1 MNRFL
6 IFSTLL
12 CLLTTRYCIGSDE
25 KSPPTDGPVLN
36 IDQKEINLGSIPH
49 EVEEIVGTIVLFN
62 TGNKDLVIR
71 NVSGPCAC
79 FKGYDGNKLIKAGDG
94 GEIFVKFNKSEIP
107 AGSVRRVVY
116 VETNDPASVKT
127 EVGFNFTI
135 ERNPTEEEIRAL
147 RSEVAG
153 LRRELRSLSQEIQA
167 LTAAFKNSNGTV
179 GVNPRPAA
187 ESQIDTT
194 VYDVEVGS
202 SPIQGPEDAPVTIV
216 EFADLQC
223 PYCAREYP
231 TLKEIL
237 KQYPGKVRLVFKH
250 FPLGF
255 HTKSKPAH
263 AAVEL
268 VLQKGGNNAF
278 WKMYDM
284 IMADPKKLEIADLR
298 VYAKKIGLDLDK
310 FDKVT
315 SDVTMMDELLKADKA
330 MAIKCNVK
338 ATPTILINGL
348 KLTNRSIEGYKKRI
362 NEILAEKAVPKS

>member
-1 MNRFL
+1 MNRFFSFL
-6 IFSTLL
+6 ILL
-12 CLLTTRYCIGSDE
+12 CSLLITSYCIGSDE
-25 KSPPTDGPVLN
+25 KSLSADGPVLI
-36 IDQKEINLGSIPH
+36 IDQNEINLGTIPH
-49 EVEEIVGTIVLFN
+49 DVEEIVGTIVLFN
-62 TGNKDLVIR
+62 DGNKDLVIR
-71 NVSGPCAC
+71 NVSGPCLC
-79 FKGYDGNKLIKAGDG
+79 FKGYDGDKLIKPGDE

-107 AGSVRRVVY
+107 AGSARRTVY
-116 VETNDPASVKT
+116 VETNDPNNTKT
-127 EVGFNFTI
+127 EVGFSFVI
-135 ERNPTEEEIRAL
+135 ARDPTEEEIRAL

-167 LTAAFKNSNGTV
+167 LTAALKNSNSTV
-179 GVNPRPAA
+179 GVNSRSAP
-187 ESQIDTT
+187 ESQVDMT

-202 SPIQGPEDAPVTIV
+202 SPILGPKDAPVTIV

-223 PYCAREYP
+223 PYCAREYS
-231 TLKEIL
+231 TLKEII

-255 HTKSKPAH
+255 HTKAKPAH

-268 VLQKGGNNAF
+268 AFQKGGNNAF

-298 VYAKKIGLDLDK
+298 VYAKKIGLDLNK

-315 SDVTMMDELLKADKA
+315 SNITTMDEMLKADKA

-348 KLTNRSIEGYKKRI
+348 KLTNRSIDGYKKRI
-362 NEILAEKAVPKS
+362 NEILAEKAVAK

>member
-1 MNRFL
+1 MNRF
-6 IFSTLL
+6 FVFFTLL
-12 CLLTTRYCIGSDE
+12 SLLTTHYCIGSDE
-25 KSPPTDGPVLN
+25 KSPPTGGPVLK
-36 IDQKEINLGSIPH
+36 IDQKEIDLGSIPH
-49 EVEEIVGTIVLFN
+49 DVEEIVGTMVLFN
-62 TGNKDLVIR
+62 DGNTDLEIR
-71 NVSGPCAC
+71 NVSGPCLC
-79 FKGYDGNKLIKAGDG
+79 FKGYDGDKLIKAGEG

-107 AGSVRRVVY
+107 AGSIRRVVY
-116 VETNDPASVKT
+116 VETNDPAGAKT

-153 LRRELRSLSQEIQA
+153 LRRELRSLSQEMKA

-179 GVNPRPAA
+179 GVNPKPAA

-202 SPIQGPEDAPVTIV
+202 SPILGPKDATVTIV
-216 EFADLQC
+216 EFVDMQC
-223 PYCAREYP
+223 PYCAHEYP

-255 HTKSKPAH
+255 HTKAKPAH

-268 VLQKGGNNAF
+268 ALQKGGNDAF
-278 WKMYDM
+278 WKMHDM

-298 VYAKKIGLDLDK
+298 VYAKKIGMDLDK

-315 SDVTMMDELLKADKA
+315 SSVTMMDELLKTDKA
-330 MAIKCNVK
+330 MANKCNVK
-338 ATPTILINGL
+338 ATPSILINGL

-362 NEILAEKAVPKS
+362 NEILAEKAVPKN